1 MFYTFEMANNHMGSV
16 SHSKKIIDEFGKLV
30 KKHKLSAAIKLQF
43 RQLETFIHKDY
54 QNSDLKYVKRFNETK
69 LTQEQ
74 FQEIVDYIKAN
85 GMKAM
90 ATPFDNESLVWMD
103 ELDIDVVKIAS
114 CSIDDWPLL
123 EEVCKINKKII
134 ISTAGAD
141 FDLLKKVYRL
151 FKKNKRDFAFMH
163 CVGEYPTPIENSNL
177 NRIKLLQREF
187 PDIEIGF
194 STHESPLEDSL
205 TPYAVAMGCTIVEK
219 HIGVPTDTISL
230 NKYSVTTEYMEKL
243 VVELDRL
250 QSATNGVST
259 EEKASLKSLKR
270 GMYTNKQINRGDVIN
285 REDVYFSMPVQE
297 GQMDA
302 SNLYDVI
309 GNVADVFIDK
319 DIAVYAEDVVSVE
332 KERIL
337 SEVKR
342 KVMKLLDEA
351 NVTISRK
358 DKVEISSHY
367 GLENFFETGAL
378 IINKVNREYCKKII
392 VVLAGQSHPVHY
404 HIQKEEASE
413 LLYGDCTLNMNGKDV
428 SLDRGI
434 PKVIFRGVE
443 HSFRSKD
450 GCVIEEVSTMHVLND
465 SKYQDTDINKLDLSD
480 RKININLI

>member
-16 SHSKKIIDEFGKLV
+16 SHAKKIIDEFGKLV
-30 KKHKLSAAIKLQF
+30 RKHNLSAAMKLQF
-43 RQLETFIHKDY
+43 RQLKTFIHKDY
-54 QNSDLKYVKRFNETK
+54 QDSDLKYVKRFKETE

-90 ATPFDNESLVWMD
+90 STPFDNDSLVWMD

-177 NRIKLLQREF
+177 NRIKLLQQEF

-205 TPYAVAMGCTIVEK
+205 TPFAVAMGCTIVEK

-230 NKYSVTTEYMEKL
+230 NKYSVTTDYMEKL
-243 VVELDRL
+243 VQDLNRL
-250 QSATNGVST
+250 ESATNGIST
-259 EEKASLKSLKR
+259 EERASLKSLKR
-270 GMYTNKQINRGDVIN
+270 GMYINKNLSKGDVIK
-285 REDVYFSMPVQE
+285 REDLYFAMPVQE
-297 GQMDA
+297 GQLDA

-309 GNVADVFIDK
+309 GNVSTK
-319 DIAVYAEDVVSVE
+319 DINSDDAIYENDFVSIE

-342 KVMKLLDEA
+342 KVLKLLDEA
-351 NVTISRK
+351 NVTISPR

-367 GLENFFETGAL
+367 GLKNFFKTGAL
-378 IINKVNREYCKKII
+378 IIDKVNREYCKKII
-392 VVLAGQSHPVHY
+392 VVLPGQSHPVHY
-404 HIQKEEASE
+404 HIQKEEAFE
-413 LLYGDCTLNMNGKDV
+413 LLHGDCILNMNGKD
-428 SLDRGI
+428 LPLEKGR
-434 PKVIFRGVE
+434 PKVIYRGVE
-443 HSFRSKD
+443 HSFRSEN
-450 GCVIEEVSTMHVLND
+450 GCVIEEVSTTHVLND

-480 RKININLI
+480 RKININLM

>member
-1 MFYTFEMANNHMGSV
+1 
-16 SHSKKIIDEFGKLV
+16 
-30 KKHKLSAAIKLQF
+30 
-43 RQLETFIHKDY
+43 
-54 QNSDLKYVKRFNETK
+54 
-69 LTQEQ
+69 
-74 FQEIVDYIKAN
+74 
-85 GMKAM
+85 
-90 ATPFDNESLVWMD
+90 
-103 ELDIDVVKIAS
+103 
-114 CSIDDWPLL
+114 
-123 EEVCKINKKII
+123 
-134 ISTAGAD
+134 
-141 FDLLKKVYRL
+141 
-151 FKKNKRDFAFMH
+151 
-163 CVGEYPTPIENSNL
+163 
-177 NRIKLLQREF
+177 
-187 PDIEIGF
+187 
-194 STHESPLEDSL
+194 
-205 TPYAVAMGCTIVEK
+205 MGCTIVEK

-367 GLENFFETGAL
+367 GLENFFET
-378 IINKVNREYCKKII
+378 
-392 VVLAGQSHPVHY
+392 
-404 HIQKEEASE
+404 
-413 LLYGDCTLNMNGKDV
+413 
-428 SLDRGI
+428 SLH
-434 PKVIFRGVE
+434 F
-443 HSFRSKD
+443 
-450 GCVIEEVSTMHVLND
+450 D
-465 SKYQDTDINKLDLSD
+465 S
-480 RKININLI
+480 